1 MMERSRIRQV
11 ISISGVL
18 AAAILGK
25 GCQST
30 PEAAAPASAATD
42 PCAERLHALC
52 GPLLL
57 YHALHGRLPDRLE
70 ELQALADPG
79 ETFFF
84 ECPASG
90 KSYLYMKEGVAI
102 PGQQG
107 LVIVRDPL
115 PSDSGILWAIALLKA
130 GSSQPLNTRV
140 IALTKWIDEGAR

>member
-1 MMERSRIRQV
+1 MMGRSRIRQV
-11 ISISGVL
+11 ISISGIL
-18 AAAILGK
+18 AAVILGK

-30 PEAAAPASAATD
+30 PEAAAPASAAAD

-57 YHALHGRLPDRLE
+57 YHALHGRLPDRLQ

-79 ETFFF
+79 ETISF

-90 KSYLYMKEGVAI
+90 KPYLYEKDGTAI

-107 LVIVRDPL
+107 LVIVRDPM
-115 PSDSGILWAIALLKA
+115 PSHSGIRWAIAIVKA
-130 GSSQPLNTRV
+130 DRSQPVNTRV
-140 IALTKWIDEGAR
+140 IALTE